1 MVTRYVFLF
10 SLMYTPCPLLF
21 VSCGNPALPLYCSAF
36 LVPPSLSLSFKHAF
50 GRSLSVPHAVV
61 FGALAFP
68 DSEAISNSP
77 LCFHTTLFRLCIIF
91 SDLHLNSLS
100 FSVSLY
106 LFLFR
111 TPCAS
116 LLSVFLSVFTLS
128 RTLPPAVLLSM
139 GVDHPVFPSCISG
152 LLLFSLSPQNP
163 EHCLRFFRTQ

>member
-1 MVTRYVFLF
+1 MYFFFPSCTLRVPF
-10 SLMYTPCPLLF
+10 SLYLVVIPLFL
-21 VSCGNPALPLYCSAF
+21 CIALHF
-36 LVPPSLSLSFKHAF
+36 LCHPLSLSFKHAF

-106 LFLFR
+106 LFLFC

-116 LLSVFLSVFTLS
+116 LLSVFLSVFTLL

-163 EHCLRFFRTQ
+163 EHCLRFFRNQ